1 MGMWLK
7 VIYFLFLL
15 YTTFIWWIPII
26 QWERNI
32 SISSTG
38 ISIEVATFESLP
50 PSYIVNKNEVFKY
63 YILECTN
70 DE

>member
-1 MGMWLK
+1 MGMLLK

-15 YTTFIWWIPII
+15 YTTFFGGFPWFTG
-26 QWERNI
+26 RGTL
-32 SISSTG
+32 SISSIGT
-38 ISIEVATFESLP
+38 SIEVATFESLP

-63 YILECTN
+63 YILECRN